1 MRSFFKR
8 STAASPR
15 IEVYVKVPG
24 RRPFIGVSE
33 RISGR
38 IPQFLPTGH
47 LHFGDVF
54 DSLAHHFRL
63 RSGHRDHFAVG
74 DRPHHLVEATRR
86 LQILPGSGGGDS
98 GGGAPQPPNRP
109 VFAAIA
115 HVHGVMRPMRLCKVF
130 RPDLTKM
137 FPRETFWSDWIRKP
151 DEHPLKPAPCG
162 QPHP

>member
-98 GGGAPQPPNRP
+98 GGRRNHQIDQ
-109 VFAAIA
+109 F
-115 HVHGVMRPMRLCKVF
+115 L
-130 RPDLTKM
+130 
-137 FPRETFWSDWIRKP
+137 PRSHTSTE
-151 DEHPLKPAPCG
+151 
-162 QPHP
+162 